1 MSWLDSILESVEEEI
16 TDVMDKAIDNPDDEA
31 DISDVNL
38 AGEELTDNDV
48 SNDPNENVYDK
59 VDLYDQT
66 EEIGDEDVDG
76 KVDTDIDST
85 GDDATIED
93 VEESMNLYEQAIAEI
108 MNEQADAIEARY
120 QELTEAAEDM
130 ANVTKVITYNNENYL
145 LTIDCMRLN
154 ESELAE
160 LGLLDEV
167 VRSSTYSKAVER
179 ADAAE
184 KRADAAED
192 ALAAAQNTV
201 GGKVDKLLA
210 GAKDTAH
217 KVTTKGRG
225 LLTDKKTG
233 EISKTKAA
241 GAIAAAT
248 AAAVGAGIA
257 AKKLSDAKKKKRAE
271 AMKKAAE
278 EMKKNKN
285 KK

>member
-145 LTIDCMRLN
+145 LTVDCMRLN

-160 LGLLDEV
+160 LGIVNEE
-167 VRSSTYSKAVER
+167 SKKVLRQKLSDTEQQLAN
-179 ADAAE
+179 ANAE
-184 KRADAAED
+184 KEQLQKTAAGKG
-192 ALAAAQNTV
+192 AATGAA
-201 GGKVDKLLA
+201 VDKFAA
-210 GAKDTAH
+210 GAKDKLDKALG
-217 KVTTKGRG
+217 KGAD
-225 LLTDKKTG
+225 LFKDKKR
-233 EISKTKAA
+233 
-241 GAIAAAT
+241 
-248 AAAVGAGIA
+248 VFV
-257 AKKLSDAKKKKRAE
+257 
-271 AMKKAAE
+271 
-278 EMKKNKN
+278 
-285 KK
+285 

>member
-93 VEESMNLYEQAIAEI
+93 VEESMNLYEQAISEI

-145 LTIDCMRLN
+145 LIVDCMRLN

-160 LGLLDEV
+160 LGIVNEFKNPFKKKQPEV
-167 VRSSTYSKAVER
+167 DNRTKAQKFKDSAIATANNAVER
-179 ADAAE
+179 TKDFFT
-184 KRADAAED
+184 DD
-192 ALAAAQNTV
+192 N
-201 GGKVDKLLA
+201 GKVN
-210 GAKDTAH
+210 
-217 KVTTKGRG
+217 KG
-225 LLTDKKTG
+225 
-233 EISKTKAA
+233 KAA

-248 AAAVGAGIA
+248 AAAVGAGLA
-257 AKKLSDAKKKKRAE
+257 AKKLSDAKKKMRAE

-278 EMKKNKN
+278 EMKKE

>member
-1 MSWLDSILESVEEEI
+1 
-16 TDVMDKAIDNPDDEA
+16 
-31 DISDVNL
+31 
-38 AGEELTDNDV
+38 
-48 SNDPNENVYDK
+48 
-59 VDLYDQT
+59 
-66 EEIGDEDVDG
+66 
-76 KVDTDIDST
+76 
-85 GDDATIED
+85 
-93 VEESMNLYEQAIAEI
+93 
-108 MNEQADAIEARY
+108 
-120 QELTEAAEDM
+120 M

-145 LTIDCMRLN
+145 LTVDCMRLN

>member
-31 DISDVNL
+31 NISDVNL

-66 EEIGDEDVDG
+66 EEIGDEDIDG

-145 LTIDCMRLN
+145 LTVDCMRLN

-160 LGLLDEV
+160 LGVTNEAVWPFKRRKQPEV
-167 VRSSTYSKAVER
+167 DNRSTLKKAK
-179 ADAAE
+179 DSITTAASNAG
-184 KRADAAED
+184 KQVSDFFTD
-192 ALAAAQNTV
+192 DN
-201 GGKVDKLLA
+201 GKVN
-210 GAKDTAH
+210 
-217 KVTTKGRG
+217 KG
-225 LLTDKKTG
+225 
-233 EISKTKAA
+233 KAA

-278 EMKKNKN
+278 EMKKEK
-285 KK
+285 